1 MSADP
6 GRGQRRQLQH
16 ETLVGFLGFFAFLTL
31 AQAVWN
37 LFRPEPALWPGL
49 LAAALVGLTW
59 WVWRRGRGEDLPAD
73 NQSHDGC

>member
-6 GRGQRRQLQH
+6 GRDRRRKLQH

-31 AQAVWN
+31 MQAVWN
-37 LFRPEPALWPGL
+37 LFAPSPVLWPGL

-59 WVWRRGRGEDLPAD
+59 WVWQRGRR
-73 NQSHDGC
+73 